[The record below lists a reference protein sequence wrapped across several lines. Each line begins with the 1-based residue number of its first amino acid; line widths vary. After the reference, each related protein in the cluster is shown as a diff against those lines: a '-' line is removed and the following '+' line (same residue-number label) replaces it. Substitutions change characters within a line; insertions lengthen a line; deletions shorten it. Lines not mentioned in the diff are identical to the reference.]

1 MCGVTNYDENV
12 LQQYADD
19 LYKQA
24 KWIVVMSALRYGLV
38 VFLASFGTIMVVASS
53 QKNVSTD
60 AANSG
65 MMLVLFL
72 TLIGIAVGVDAGRR
86 KAFMLKLQAQQ
97 ILCQRQTEINT
108 RKYRAAFKR
117 YESSCESEQHR
128 LMLWNNQKSNSV
140 KFAGKTEL
148 LREPTG
154 ISQRSLSAITT

>member
-1 MCGVTNYDENV
+1 MTNYDENV

-24 KWIVVMSALRYGLV
+24 KWIVVMSALKYGLV

-108 RKYRAAFKR
+108 RK
-117 YESSCESEQHR
+117 
-128 LMLWNNQKSNSV
+128 
-140 KFAGKTEL
+140 
-148 LREPTG
+148 
-154 ISQRSLSAITT
+154 